1 MTYSPF
7 RHAGSAL
14 WKRGPIQLTFFVTRA
29 CNANCPF
36 CFYLQSKSE
45 KTKEEELTL
54 GEIRKISKSMGSL
67 LWLLFSGGEIYL
79 RRDIADIT
87 KTFYDNNRPAIITLP
102 TNGLLPD
109 VIFEKTE
116 EILKHCKKSVV
127 AVKLSLDGIGEEHDK
142 IRGTEGNFKNLMET
156 YETLSPLL
164 EKYPNFEL
172 GINTVFCSENQD
184 KMDEIIDFVKT
195 LENAKTHTLSMIRGE
210 LASEGYKDTDLI
222 LYRKAVLK
230 MEGDLKE
237 GKANIY
243 RFKGAR
249 LKAAQDIL
257 QRRLIYETQQKQKRL
272 IPCYGGALNIV
283 LSENGDVYPCEL
295 SIQKMGNI
303 RDFDFDIKKLLNSK
317 EAKSIARDIKKGDC
331 YCSHECYF
339 MTNILFNPKMYPK
352 LLKEYLSLS
361 AP

>member
-1 MTYSPF
+1 MYSPF

-14 WKRGPIQLTFFVTRA
+14 WKRGPIQLTFFVTSA
-29 CNANCPF
+29 CNASCPF
-36 CFYLQSKSE
+36 CFYLQNKDE

-54 GEIRKISKSMGSL
+54 EEIQKISKSMGNL
-67 LWLLFSGGEIYL
+67 IWLLFSGGEIYL
-79 RRDIADIT
+79 RKDIAKIA

-127 AVKLSLDGIGEEHDK
+127 AVKLSLDGIAAEHDK
-142 IRGTEGNFKNLMET
+142 IRGTEGNFEKMMET
-156 YETLSPLL
+156 YTKLSPLL
-164 EKYPNFEL
+164 SKYPNFEL
-172 GINTVFCSENQD
+172 GINTVFCRGNQD
-184 KMDEIIDFVKT
+184 QMEEIIGFVKT

-210 LASEGYKDTDLI
+210 LADERYKDIDPE
-222 LYRKAVLK
+222 LYRSATLK
-230 MEGDLKE
+230 METDLKE
-237 GKANIY
+237 GIANIY

-257 QRRLIYETQQKQKRL
+257 QRRLINETIQKQKRL
-272 IPCYGGALNIV
+272 IPCYAGALNIV

-295 SIQKMGNI
+295 SSQKMGNVH
-303 RDFDFDIKKLLNSK
+303 DFDFDIKKLLNSTR
-317 EAKSIARDIKKGDC
+317 AKGAIDEIKKGDC

-352 LLKEYLSLS
+352 LLKEYLTLS
-361 AP
+361 